1 MDLTPLI
8 EALERHDTVEIIGNS
23 GSGLTTLANQI
34 HETWPHAAVVGQDPI
49 AHITFLRDTVI
60 EEVAIGL
67 EQHGVP
73 REEMQARCE
82 AILAAAGLAELAEHN
97 PTKLS
102 GGQTRRLAI
111 AAVAILEPEIL
122 VLDDPFAGLDP
133 NSAARI
139 ATLLRSLPSK
149 LVLLGTRPRMAGEQF
164 TLIDA
169 SLQPHTQPPT
179 APVLPAKVTPP
190 VLPALDLGE
199 VAATRGG
206 KKRKW
211 WQFRGAEEP
220 VFTAGPI
227 HLVARPGEVVWL
239 RGANGAGKTTLLR
252 ALAGL
257 DGNPGLEKTHGI
269 TVSLAL
275 QRAADQ
281 LAESTVRAFVDSD
294 EALARLAE
302 PAGSLPGIA
311 FDPDSHPIDLP
322 AAHLRLVQLAQV
334 FAQGRQL
341 VLLDEPN
348 VGLDAPGRERAHAL
362 IADALANGQAI
373 IMTCHDETFAAE
385 VGEFGS
391 VTARKLLAQ
400 SYP

>member
-1 MDLTPLI
+1 MDLTPLT
-8 EALERHDTVEIIGNS
+8 EALERHDTIEIIGNS
-23 GSGLTTLANQI
+23 GSGMTTLANQI
-34 HETWPHAAVVGQDPI
+34 HETWPNAAVVGQDPI
-49 AHITFLRDTVI
+49 AHVTYLRDTVI

-73 REEMQARCE
+73 PEEMQTRCE
-82 AILAAAGLAELAEHN
+82 AILAAAGLDELAERN

-111 AAVAILEPEIL
+111 AAVAILEPEVL

-133 NSAARI
+133 DSAARI

-149 LVLLGTRPRMAGEQF
+149 LVLLGTRPRMAGEFF

-169 SLQPHTQPPT
+169 SLQPHTQPPV
-179 APVLPAKVTPP
+179 APVLPARVTPP
-190 VLPALDLGE
+190 NLPALDLGE

-206 KKRKW
+206 VKRKW

-220 VFTAGPI
+220 IFTAGPI
-227 HLVARPGEVVWL
+227 YLVARPGEVVWL

-294 EALARLAE
+294 EALSRLAE
-302 PAGSLPGIA
+302 PIGSLPGIA
-311 FDPDSHPIDLP
+311 VDPDSHPLDLP
-322 AAHLRLVQLAQV
+322 AAHLRLAQLAQV
-334 FAQGRQL
+334 FAQGHQL
-341 VLLDEPN
+341 VLLDEPD
-348 VGLDAPGRERAHAL
+348 VGLDGPGRDRAHAL
-362 IADALANGQAI
+362 IAGALANGQAI
-373 IMTCHDETFAAE
+373 IMTCHDGSFVTETAIYADTRE
-385 VGEFGS
+385 
-391 VTARKLLAQ
+391 RKLAKLRA
-400 SYP
+400 